1 LSPVESILL
10 EVAKTTIALF
20 VVVDPVGSVPI
31 IVGLTS
37 SMDKDVKRRNLQ
49 HATYTGSVL
58 LIMFALIGQQLLV
71 VFGISLY
78 SFMIAGGILL
88 LLLSIDILLRG
99 ETSQKIGSIENVGV
113 VPITFPLLV
122 GPGAITTTIVILQSS
137 GYVVTIVAILIVMTL
152 TWIVLSC
159 VDHVYSILG
168 KTGASVVSKLMAVFV
183 AAIAVQ
189 YILNGVRYYYPMKY

>member
-1 LSPVESILL
+1 MGPVETELL

-20 VVVDPVGSVPI
+20 VVVDPVGTVPI
-31 IVGLTS
+31 VVGLTS
-37 SMDKDVKRRNLQ
+37 GIDEKIRRRNLQ
-49 HATYTGSVL
+49 HATYAGSGLLVL
-58 LIMFALIGQQLLV
+58 FALIGQQLLA

-88 LLLSIDILLRG
+88 LLISVDILLRG
-99 ETSQKIGSIENVGV
+99 ETTQKIGSVEDVAV

-137 GYVVTIVAILIVMTL
+137 GYVVTIVAILIVMSL
-152 TWIVLSC
+152 TWLILSC
-159 VDHVYSILG
+159 VGHVYSILG

-189 YILNGVRYYYPMKY
+189 YILEGVRYYYPLK